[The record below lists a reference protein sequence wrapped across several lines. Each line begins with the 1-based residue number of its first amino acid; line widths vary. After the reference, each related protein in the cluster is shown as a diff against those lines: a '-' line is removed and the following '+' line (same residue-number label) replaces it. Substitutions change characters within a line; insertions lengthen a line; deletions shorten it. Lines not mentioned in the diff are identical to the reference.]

1 MNNLLNFSKMQA
13 LGNDFMVIN
22 TINQHLIPNP
32 QQIRRLSDRHLGI
45 GFDQLLIISPSLE
58 PEFDF
63 FYQIFNANGEEV
75 GQCGNGARC
84 AAFYIFKY
92 LKPKKVLHLQTKTT
106 TMHLKIISNHQVE
119 LMLPPPE
126 LDPQKIPLL
135 GFQQQASYALDTFD
149 IHAISVGNPHAIIVV
164 NDNLEQMDIETI
176 GKHIEHHPA
185 FPERTNVNF
194 MQILNPEMIALRVWE
209 RGCGETRAC
218 GSGALASAAI
228 ARLFYQ
234 LHSHIEVKLP
244 GGTLW
249 IDWPDIKGPITL
261 TGPAFESYT
270 GQVSMLFEDQS
281 DLRS

>member
-1 MNNLLNFSKMQA
+1 MQA

-22 TINQHLIPNP
+22 TINNHLIPDP

-58 PEFDF
+58 AEFDF

-75 GQCGNGARC
+75 GQCANGARC

-92 LKPKKVLHLQTKTT
+92 LKPKKVLRLQTKTT
-106 TMHLKIISNHQVE
+106 TMHLKIIDNHQVE
-119 LMLPPPE
+119 LILPRPE
-126 LDPQKIPLL
+126 LDPHKIPLQ
-135 GFQQQASYALDTFD
+135 GFQQQASYTLDAID

-164 NDNLEQMDIETI
+164 NNNLEKMNIEAI
-176 GKHIEHHPA
+176 GKQIEHHPA

-194 MQILNPEMIALRVWE
+194 MQILNEKTIALRVWE
-209 RGCGETRAC
+209 RGCGETMAC

-234 LHSHIEVKLP
+234 LPSHIEVKLP

-261 TGPAFESYT
+261 TGPACESYT
-270 GQVSMLFEDQS
+270 GQVSILFEDQS

>member
-1 MNNLLNFSKMQA
+1 MQA

-22 TINQHLIPNP
+22 TINNHFIPHP
-32 QQIRRLSDRHLGI
+32 QQIRHLSDRHLGI

-92 LKPKKVLHLQTKTT
+92 LKPKKVLRLQTKTT
-106 TMHLKIISNHQVE
+106 TMHLKIIDNHQVE
-119 LMLPPPE
+119 LILPRPE
-126 LDPQKIPLL
+126 LNPHKIPLQ
-135 GFQQQASYALDTFD
+135 GFQQQESYTLDAID

-164 NDNLEQMDIETI
+164 NDNLEQMNIEAI
-176 GKHIEHHPA
+176 GKQIEHHPA

-194 MQILNPEMIALRVWE
+194 MQILNEKTIALRVWE
-209 RGCGETRAC
+209 RGCGETMAC

-234 LHSHIEVKLP
+234 LYSHIEVKLP

-261 TGPAFESYT
+261 TGPAYESYT
-270 GQVSMLFEDQS
+270 GEVSMIFEDQS